1 MYNNNKYL
9 FNYYFGKID
18 EYKKVLSFKD
28 DNNLFHGPYLIQEGY
43 MRICVV
49 FYNHG
54 ELIGPVLHYD
64 YGYGDDYSISIS
76 TKVKKTAKN
85 YLGYGPT
92 LIIKKSGVIC
102 SVLSNPTSNSKDLRV
117 LFEWNPEIKVSYSK
131 GNKRIKY
138 FDTDLENFLFPYT
151 RQLNAL
157 NTIKSYVHVSDR
169 YMAFDSYFAPFKMD
183 DNEVFYSRNLDN
195 DLSIN
200 YGLLDFERNYI
211 FNYFSTFMTSKG
223 KHGFIFNN
231 DLCGITI
238 KEDEI
243 FVKCKLFEIND
254 DERKILEVLGAD
266 TNNIVDL
273 IRLTPDSLLVYSDKK
288 RYAKF
293 NYFKNIQRHKL
304 K

>member
-1 MYNNNKYL
+1 M

-43 MRICVV
+43 LSLCVV

-64 YGYGDDYSISIS
+64 YGYRDDYSISIS

-92 LIIKKSGVIC
+92 IIINKSGVIC
-102 SVLSNPTSNSKDLRV
+102 GVLSNPTSNSKDLRV
-117 LFEWNPEIKVSYSK
+117 LFNFDNEIKVSYSK
-131 GNKRIKY
+131 GNKSTKY
-138 FDTDLENFLFPYT
+138 FDTDLKNFLFPYT

-157 NTIKSYVHVSDR
+157 NTIKSGVHVSDR
-169 YMAFDSYFAPFKMD
+169 YMAFDSFFTPLKMD
-183 DNEVFYSRNLDN
+183 GNKVFYARNLDN

-200 YGLLDFERNYI
+200 YGLLDFERNNI
-211 FNYFSTFMTSKG
+211 FNYFSAFMTSKG
-223 KHGFIFNN
+223 THGVIFNN
-231 DLCGITI
+231 DLCGVTI

-243 FVKCKLFEIND
+243 LVKCKLFEIND
-254 DERKILEVLGAD
+254 EERKILEALGAD

-273 IRLTPDSLLVYSDKK
+273 IKLSPESLMIYSDKK

-293 NYFKNIQRHKL
+293 NYFNNIERHKL

>member
-1 MYNNNKYL
+1 MC
-9 FNYYFGKID
+9 NYYFGKID

-54 ELIGPVLHYD
+54 ELIGPVLYYD
-64 YGYGDDYSISIS
+64 YGYSDDYSISIS

-92 LIIKKSGVIC
+92 LIINKSEVIC
-102 SVLSNPTSNSKDLRV
+102 SVLSNSTSNSKDLRV
-117 LFEWNPEIKVSYSK
+117 LFGWNPEIKVSYSK

-151 RQLNAL
+151 WQLKAL

-169 YMAFDSYFAPFKMD
+169 YMAFDSYFAPLKMD
-183 DNEVFYSRNLDN
+183 GKEMFYARNLDN
-195 DLSIN
+195 VLSIN
-200 YGLLDFERNYI
+200 CGFIDFGRNKF
-211 FNYFSTFMTSKG
+211 FNHFRAFMTSKG
-223 KHGFIFNN
+223 THSVIFYN

-243 FVKCKLFEIND
+243 LVKCKLFEM
-254 DERKILEVLGAD
+254 DEELRKIYEPLGAKI
-266 TNNIVDL
+266 NNIADL
-273 IRLTPDSLLVYSDKK
+273 IRLTPDSLLIYSDKK